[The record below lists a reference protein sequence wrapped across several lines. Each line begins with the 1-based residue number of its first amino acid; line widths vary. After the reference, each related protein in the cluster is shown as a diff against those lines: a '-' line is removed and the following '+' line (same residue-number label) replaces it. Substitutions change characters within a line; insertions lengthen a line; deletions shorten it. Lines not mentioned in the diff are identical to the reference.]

1 MEGIEGI
8 QAEEGKGFLYNE
20 AECLVVKKMKC
31 ACVRGHLMSHL
42 GSMYVMS
49 RGVWR
54 WLGSSLL
61 CSIALSGCGIFHPS
75 SSPPCVS
82 VANKSYPPAVDSG
95 VVQSLQRQIGERDKR
110 IAELTSQL
118 DILKVIDQD
127 MNERRKSARPP
138 AILTPSADNQPR

>member
-1 MEGIEGI
+1 LEGIEGN
-8 QAEEGKGFLYNE
+8 QAEEWDRFLYNE
-20 AECLVVKKMKC
+20 AERLIVKKMKC

-42 GSMYVMS
+42 ASMYVMS
-49 RGVWR
+49 RGFWR

-61 CSIALSGCGIFHPS
+61 CSIALSGCGTFHPS

-82 VANKSYPPAVDSG
+82 VANKSNPPAVDSG

-118 DILKVIDQD
+118 DVLKVIDQD
-127 MNERRKSARPP
+127 MNERRESARPP
-138 AILTPSADNQPR
+138 AILTPSAADQPR